1 MVCLGWLRTAR
12 VPRLLGLQSLDGVVA
27 RAWENGQRTGDVR
40 GTRFQIPIPSNG
52 VEQAQLRNRMCD
64 ESAQNDAF
72 RNGLLVGSGVT
83 PTTRQ
88 SMP

>member
-1 MVCLGWLRTAR
+1 
-12 VPRLLGLQSLDGVVA
+12 
-27 RAWENGQRTGDVR
+27 
-40 GTRFQIPIPSNG
+40 
-52 VEQAQLRNRMCD
+52 MCD

-88 SMP
+88 SMPSFRGNET